1 MVGDRYQGT
10 RRRERRNKV
19 TPDEGEEGLL
29 LLSIPPSLSDCVSR
43 ASRVETC
50 LKSIAQHRSLP
61 CGQVLQNQ
69 GK

>member
-29 LLSIPPSLSDCVSR
+29 LLSIPASLSECVCVSQ
-43 ASRVETC
+43 ASRAETVF
-50 LKSIAQHRSLP
+50 KSIA
-61 CGQVLQNQ
+61 
-69 GK
+69 